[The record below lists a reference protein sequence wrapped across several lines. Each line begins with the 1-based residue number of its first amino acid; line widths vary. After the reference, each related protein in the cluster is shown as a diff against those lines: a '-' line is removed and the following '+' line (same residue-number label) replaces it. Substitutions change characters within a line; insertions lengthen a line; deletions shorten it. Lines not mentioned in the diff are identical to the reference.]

1 MAVKP
6 AAGVMDLATKT
17 TEGIK
22 NTTNLFKT
30 QRRVRP
36 PRAFAK
42 GKVLI
47 VFLSSLSFSF
57 FSSFFCVHLFMMH

>member
-1 MAVKP
+1 MVGVAVKP
-6 AAGVMDLATKT
+6 VAGVMDLATKT

-47 VFLSSLSFSF
+47 VCFIYILFIFYIFL
-57 FSSFFCVHLFMMH
+57 